1 MKYPITPEY
10 LDAAPEPIA
19 IAMRELEK
27 DILRE
32 ICSRF
37 KLTGELNEVAMNDI
51 RALRARGLDMETIE
65 RMIAKHSKETLPQVQ
80 EALDRVVEYNQ
91 KYYNELASKA
101 SVAEPLFW
109 VTAADIAQIQ
119 SQTLDGYRNITR
131 SLGFALQT
139 NGKVT
144 FQPIAKAYQ
153 AALDKAEVKMQSGA
167 STLQQAFEDAVRDLA
182 DSGIYTIDYASG
194 HRDHADVAARRAV
207 LTGLNQLTAKYA
219 ENAAETLETELYEIT
234 AHSGARDVN
243 KPHVWS
249 NHKKWQGKVYSTK
262 TGGKYPSIYAVC
274 GLGEVDGLEGANCR
288 HHKHP
293 FVEGVSERVYTDDEL
308 ANIDPPPVEFE
319 GRTYSAYE
327 ATQMQRKIERTVR
340 KLDRRRA
347 AYNAAGMTGKE
358 EQTGIR
364 IRRLKKEYR
373 EFSRAASLPTQTNRM
388 KVIE

>member
-37 KLTGELNEVAMNDI
+37 KLTGELNEVAMNNI
-51 RALRARGLDMETIE
+51 RALRAQGLDMETIE
-65 RMIAKHSKETLPQVQ
+65 KMIAKHSKETLPQVQ

-101 SVAEPLFW
+101 SIAEPLFW

-167 STLQQAFEDAVRDLA
+167 FTLQQSLEDAVRELA
-182 DSGIYTIDYASG
+182 DSGIYTIDYATG
-194 HRDHADVAARRAV
+194 HRDRADVAARRAIF
-207 LTGLNQLTAKYA
+207 TGLNRLTSKYT
-219 ENAAETLETELYEIT
+219 ETAAETLETDLYEIT
-234 AHSGARDVN
+234 AHRGARD
-243 KPHVWS
+243 KGTGWK
-249 NHKKWQGKVYSTK
+249 NHKAWQGKVYSTK
-262 TGGKYPSIYAVC
+262 DGSKYPNIYKVC
-274 GLGEVDGLEGANCR
+274 GLGAVDGLEGANCR
-288 HHKHP
+288 HHRHA
-293 FVEGVSERVYTDDEL
+293 FLEGVSERVYTDDEL

-340 KLDRRRA
+340 KLERRRA

>member
-37 KLTGELNEVAMNDI
+37 KLTGELNEAAMNNI
-51 RALRARGLDMETIE
+51 RALRAQGLDMETIE
-65 RMIAKHSKETLPQVQ
+65 KMIAKHSKETLPQVQ

-101 SVAEPLFW
+101 SIAEPLFW
-109 VTAADIAQIQ
+109 MAAADIAQIQ

-167 STLQQAFEDAVRDLA
+167 FTLQQSLEDAVRELA
-182 DSGIYTIDYASG
+182 DSGIYTIDYATG
-194 HRDHADVAARRAV
+194 HRDRADVAARRAIF
-207 LTGLNQLTAKYA
+207 TGLNQLTSKYT
-219 ENAAETLETELYEIT
+219 ETAAETLETDLYEIT
-234 AHSGARDVN
+234 AHRGARD
-243 KPHVWS
+243 KGTGWK
-249 NHKKWQGKVYSTK
+249 NHKAWQGKVYSTK
-262 TGGKYPSIYAVC
+262 DGSKYPNIYKVC
-274 GLGEVDGLEGANCR
+274 GLGAVDGLEGANCR
-288 HHKHP
+288 HHRHA
-293 FVEGVSERVYTDDEL
+293 FLEGVSERVYTDDEL

-340 KLDRRRA
+340 KLERRRA

>member
-37 KLTGELNEVAMNDI
+37 KLTGELNEAAMNNI
-51 RALRARGLDMETIE
+51 RALRAQGLDMETIE
-65 RMIAKHSKETLPQVQ
+65 KMIAKHSKETLPQVQ

-101 SVAEPLFW
+101 SIAEPLFW
-109 VTAADIAQIQ
+109 MTAADIAQIQ

-144 FQPIAKAYQ
+144 FQSIAKAYQ

-167 STLQQAFEDAVRDLA
+167 FTLQQSLEDAVRELA
-182 DSGIYTIDYASG
+182 DSGIYTIDYATG
-194 HRDHADVAARRAV
+194 HRDRADVAARRAIF
-207 LTGLNQLTAKYA
+207 TGLNQLTSKYT
-219 ENAAETLETELYEIT
+219 ETAAETLETDLYEIT
-234 AHSGARDVN
+234 AHRGARD
-243 KPHVWS
+243 KGTGWK
-249 NHKKWQGKVYSTK
+249 NHKAWQGKVYSTK
-262 TGGKYPSIYAVC
+262 DGSKYPNIYKVC
-274 GLGEVDGLEGANCR
+274 GLGAVDGLEGANCR
-288 HHKHP
+288 HHRHA
-293 FVEGVSERVYTDDEL
+293 FLEGVSERVYTDDEL

-340 KLDRRRA
+340 KLERRRA

-373 EFSRAASLPTQTNRM
+373 EFSRAASLPTQINRM

>member
-37 KLTGELNEVAMNDI
+37 KLTGELNEAAMNNI
-51 RALRARGLDMETIE
+51 RALRAQGLDMETIE
-65 RMIAKHSKETLPQVQ
+65 KMIAKHSKETLPQVQ

-101 SVAEPLFW
+101 SIAEPLFW
-109 VTAADIAQIQ
+109 MTAAAIAQIQ

-144 FQPIAKAYQ
+144 FQSIAKAYQ

-167 STLQQAFEDAVRDLA
+167 FTLQQSLEDAVRELA
-182 DSGIYTIDYASG
+182 DSGIYTIDYATG
-194 HRDHADVAARRAV
+194 HRDRADVAARRAIF
-207 LTGLNQLTAKYA
+207 TGLNQLTSKYT
-219 ENAAETLETELYEIT
+219 ETAAETLETDLYEIT
-234 AHSGARDVN
+234 AHRGARD
-243 KPHVWS
+243 KGTGWK
-249 NHKKWQGKVYSTK
+249 NHKAWQGKVYSTK
-262 TGGKYPSIYAVC
+262 DGSKYPNIYKVC
-274 GLGEVDGLEGANCR
+274 GLGAVDGLEGANCR
-288 HHKHP
+288 HHRHA
-293 FVEGVSERVYTDDEL
+293 FLEGVSERVYTDDEL

-327 ATQMQRKIERTVR
+327 ATQMQRKMERTVR
-340 KLDRRRA
+340 KLERRRA

>member
-37 KLTGELNEVAMNDI
+37 KLTGELNETAMNNI
-51 RALRARGLDMETIE
+51 RALRAQGLDMETIE
-65 RMIAKHSKETLPQVQ
+65 KMIAKHSKETLPQVQ

-101 SVAEPLFW
+101 SIAEPLFW
-109 VTAADIAQIQ
+109 MTAADIAQIQ

-131 SLGFALQT
+131 SLGFSLQT

-167 STLQQAFEDAVRDLA
+167 FTLQQSLEDAVRELA
-182 DSGIYTIDYASG
+182 DSGIYTIDYATG
-194 HRDHADVAARRAV
+194 HRDRADVAARRAIF
-207 LTGLNQLTAKYA
+207 TGLNQLTSKYT
-219 ENAAETLETELYEIT
+219 ETAAETLETDLYEIT
-234 AHSGARDVN
+234 AHRGARD
-243 KPHVWS
+243 KGTGWK
-249 NHKKWQGKVYSTK
+249 NHKAWQGKVYSTK
-262 TGGKYPSIYAVC
+262 DGSKYPNIYKVC
-274 GLGEVDGLEGANCR
+274 GLGAVDGLEGANCR
-288 HHKHP
+288 HHRHA
-293 FVEGVSERVYTDDEL
+293 FLEGVSERVYTDDEL

-340 KLDRRRA
+340 KLERRRA

-358 EQTGIR
+358 DQTGIR

>member
-1 MKYPITPEY
+1 MKFPITPEY

-51 RALRARGLDMETIE
+51 RALRAQGLDMETIE
-65 RMIAKHSKETLPQVQ
+65 KMIAKHSKETLPQVQ
-80 EALDRVVEYNQ
+80 KALDRVVEYNQ

-101 SVAEPLFW
+101 SIAEPLFW
-109 VTAADIAQIQ
+109 MTAADIAQIQ

-144 FQPIAKAYQ
+144 FQSIAKAYQ

-167 STLQQAFEDAVRDLA
+167 FTLQQSLEDAVRELA
-182 DSGIYTIDYASG
+182 DSGIYTIDYATG
-194 HRDHADVAARRAV
+194 HRDRADVAARRAIF
-207 LTGLNQLTAKYA
+207 TGLNQLTSKYT
-219 ENAAETLETELYEIT
+219 ETAAETLETDLYEIT
-234 AHSGARDVN
+234 AHRGARD
-243 KPHVWS
+243 KGTGWK
-249 NHKKWQGKVYSTK
+249 NHKAWQGKVYSTK
-262 TGGKYPSIYAVC
+262 DGSKYPNIYKVC
-274 GLGEVDGLEGANCR
+274 GLGAVDGLEGANCR
-288 HHKHP
+288 HHRHA
-293 FVEGVSERVYTDDEL
+293 FLEGVSERVYTDDEL

-340 KLDRRRA
+340 KLERRRA

>member
-19 IAMRELEK
+19 IAMRDLEK

-37 KLTGELNEVAMNDI
+37 KLTGELNEAAMNNI
-51 RALRARGLDMETIE
+51 RALRAQGLDMETIE
-65 RMIAKHSKETLPQVQ
+65 KMIAKHSKETLPQVQ

-101 SVAEPLFW
+101 SIAEPLFW
-109 VTAADIAQIQ
+109 MTAADIAQIQ

-144 FQPIAKAYQ
+144 FQSIAKAYQ

-167 STLQQAFEDAVRDLA
+167 FTLQQSLEDAVRELA
-182 DSGIYTIDYASG
+182 DSGIYTIDYATG
-194 HRDHADVAARRAV
+194 HRDRADVAARRAIF
-207 LTGLNQLTAKYA
+207 TGLNQLTSKYT
-219 ENAAETLETELYEIT
+219 ETAAETLETDLYEIT
-234 AHSGARDVN
+234 AHRGARD
-243 KPHVWS
+243 KGTGWK
-249 NHKKWQGKVYSTK
+249 NHKAWQGKVYSTK
-262 TGGKYPSIYAVC
+262 DGSKYPNIYKVC
-274 GLGEVDGLEGANCR
+274 GLGAVDGLEGANCR
-288 HHKHP
+288 HHRHA
-293 FVEGVSERVYTDDEL
+293 FLEGVSERVYTDDEL

-340 KLDRRRA
+340 KLERRRA

>member
-51 RALRARGLDMETIE
+51 RALRAQGLDMETIE
-65 RMIAKHSKETLPQVQ
+65 KMIAKHSKETLPQVQ

-101 SVAEPLFW
+101 SIAEPLFW
-109 VTAADIAQIQ
+109 MTAADIAQIQ

-144 FQPIAKAYQ
+144 FQSIAKAYQ

-167 STLQQAFEDAVRDLA
+167 FTLQQSLEDAVRELA
-182 DSGIYTIDYASG
+182 DSGIYTIDYATG
-194 HRDHADVAARRAV
+194 HRDRADVAARRAIF
-207 LTGLNQLTAKYA
+207 TGLNQLTSKYT
-219 ENAAETLETELYEIT
+219 ETAAETLETDLYEIT
-234 AHSGARDVN
+234 AHRGARD
-243 KPHVWS
+243 KGTGWK
-249 NHKKWQGKVYSTK
+249 NHKAWQGKVYSTK
-262 TGGKYPSIYAVC
+262 DGSKYPNIYKVC
-274 GLGEVDGLEGANCR
+274 GLGAVDGLEGANCR
-288 HHKHP
+288 HHRHA
-293 FVEGVSERVYTDDEL
+293 FLEGVSERVYTDDEL

-340 KLDRRRA
+340 KLERRRA

>member
-37 KLTGELNEVAMNDI
+37 KLTGELNEVTINGI
-51 RALRARGLDMETIE
+51 RALRAQGLDMETIE
-65 RMIAKHSKETLPQVQ
+65 KMIAKHSKETLPQVQ

-101 SVAEPLFW
+101 SIAEPLFW
-109 VTAADIAQIQ
+109 MTAADIAQIQ

-144 FQPIAKAYQ
+144 FQSIAKAYQ

-167 STLQQAFEDAVRDLA
+167 FTLQQSLEDAVRELA
-182 DSGIYTIDYASG
+182 DSGIYTIDYATG
-194 HRDHADVAARRAV
+194 HRDRADVAARRAIF
-207 LTGLNQLTAKYA
+207 TGLNQLTSKYT
-219 ENAAETLETELYEIT
+219 ETAAETLETDLYEIT
-234 AHSGARDVN
+234 AHRGARD
-243 KPHVWS
+243 KDTGWK
-249 NHKKWQGKVYSTK
+249 NHKAWQGKVYSTK
-262 TGGKYPSIYAVC
+262 DGSKYPNIYKVC
-274 GLGEVDGLEGANCR
+274 GLGAVDGLEGANCR
-288 HHKHP
+288 HHRHA
-293 FVEGVSERVYTDDEL
+293 FLEGVSERVYTDDEL

-340 KLDRRRA
+340 KLERRRA

>member
-51 RALRARGLDMETIE
+51 RALRAQGLDMETIE
-65 RMIAKHSKETLPQVQ
+65 KMIAKHSKETLPQVQ

-101 SVAEPLFW
+101 SIAEPLFW

-153 AALDKAEVKMQSGA
+153 TALDKAEVKMQSGA
-167 STLQQAFEDAVRDLA
+167 FTLQQSLEDAVRELA
-182 DSGIYTIDYASG
+182 DSGIYTIDYATG
-194 HRDHADVAARRAV
+194 RRDRADVAARRAIF
-207 LTGLNQLTAKYA
+207 TGLNQLTSKYT
-219 ENAAETLETELYEIT
+219 ETAAETLETDLYEIT
-234 AHSGARDVN
+234 AHRGARD
-243 KPHVWS
+243 KGTGWK
-249 NHKKWQGKVYSTK
+249 NHKAWQGKVYSTK
-262 TGGKYPSIYAVC
+262 DGSKYPNIYKVC
-274 GLGEVDGLEGANCR
+274 GLGAVDGLEGANCR
-288 HHKHP
+288 HHRHA
-293 FVEGVSERVYTDDEL
+293 FLEGVSERVYTDDEL

-327 ATQMQRKIERTVR
+327 ATQMQRKMERTVR
-340 KLDRRRA
+340 KLERRRA

-373 EFSRAASLPTQTNRM
+373 EFSRAASLPTQINRM

>member
-51 RALRARGLDMETIE
+51 RALRAQGLDMETIE
-65 RMIAKHSKETLPQVQ
+65 KMIAKHSKETLPQVQ
-80 EALDRVVEYNQ
+80 KALDRVVEYNQ

-101 SVAEPLFW
+101 SIAEPLFW

-153 AALDKAEVKMQSGA
+153 TALDKAEVKMQSGA
-167 STLQQAFEDAVRDLA
+167 FTLQQSLEDAVRELA
-182 DSGIYTIDYASG
+182 DSGIYTIDYATG
-194 HRDHADVAARRAV
+194 HRDRADVAARRAIF
-207 LTGLNQLTAKYA
+207 TGLNQLTSKYT
-219 ENAAETLETELYEIT
+219 ETAAETLETDLYEIT
-234 AHSGARDVN
+234 AHRGARD
-243 KPHVWS
+243 KGTGWK
-249 NHKKWQGKVYSTK
+249 NHKAWQGKVYSTK
-262 TGGKYPSIYAVC
+262 DGSKYPNIYKVC
-274 GLGEVDGLEGANCR
+274 GLGAVDGLEGANCR
-288 HHKHP
+288 HHRHA
-293 FVEGVSERVYTDDEL
+293 FLEGVSERVYTDDEL

-340 KLDRRRA
+340 KLERRRA

>member
-37 KLTGELNEVAMNDI
+37 KLTGELNETAMNNI
-51 RALRARGLDMETIE
+51 RALRAQGLDMETIE
-65 RMIAKHSKETLPQVQ
+65 KMIAKHSKETLPQVQ
-80 EALDRVVEYNQ
+80 EALDRIVEYNQ

-101 SVAEPLFW
+101 SIAEPLFW

-167 STLQQAFEDAVRDLA
+167 FTLQQSLEDAVRELA
-182 DSGIYTIDYASG
+182 DSGIYTIDYATG
-194 HRDHADVAARRAV
+194 HRDRADVAARRAIF
-207 LTGLNQLTAKYA
+207 TGLNQLTSKYT
-219 ENAAETLETELYEIT
+219 ETAAETLETDLYEIT
-234 AHSGARDVN
+234 AHRGARD
-243 KPHVWS
+243 KGTGWK
-249 NHKKWQGKVYSTK
+249 NHKAWQGKVYSTK
-262 TGGKYPSIYAVC
+262 DGSKYPNIYKVC
-274 GLGEVDGLEGANCR
+274 GLGAVDGLEGANCR
-288 HHKHP
+288 HHRHA
-293 FVEGVSERVYTDDEL
+293 FLEGVSERVYTDDEL

-340 KLDRRRA
+340 KLERRRA

>member
-51 RALRARGLDMETIE
+51 RALRAQGLDMETIE
-65 RMIAKHSKETLPQVQ
+65 KMIAKHSKETLPQVQ

-101 SVAEPLFW
+101 SIAEPLFW

-167 STLQQAFEDAVRDLA
+167 FTLQQSLEDAVRELA
-182 DSGIYTIDYASG
+182 DSGIYTIDYATG
-194 HRDHADVAARRAV
+194 HRDRADVAARRAIF
-207 LTGLNQLTAKYA
+207 TGLNQLTSKYT
-219 ENAAETLETELYEIT
+219 ETAAETLETDLYEIT
-234 AHSGARDVN
+234 AHRGARD
-243 KPHVWS
+243 KGTGWK
-249 NHKKWQGKVYSTK
+249 NHKAWQGKVYSTK
-262 TGGKYPSIYAVC
+262 DGSKYPNIYKVC
-274 GLGEVDGLEGANCR
+274 GLGAVDGLEGANCR
-288 HHKHP
+288 HHRHA
-293 FVEGVSERVYTDDEL
+293 FLEGVSERVYTDDEL

-340 KLDRRRA
+340 KLERRRA

>member
-1 MKYPITPEY
+1 MKFPITPEY

-19 IAMRELEK
+19 VAMRELEK

-32 ICSRF
+32 ICKRF

-51 RALRARGLDMETIE
+51 RALRAQGLDMETIE
-65 RMIAKHSKETLPQVQ
+65 KMIAKHSKETLPQVQ

-101 SVAEPLFW
+101 SIAEPLFW

-153 AALDKAEVKMQSGA
+153 SALDKAEVKMQSGA
-167 STLQQAFEDAVRDLA
+167 FTLQQSLEDAVRELA
-182 DSGIYTIDYASG
+182 DSGIYTIDYATG
-194 HRDHADVAARRAV
+194 HRDRADVAARRAIF
-207 LTGLNQLTAKYA
+207 TGLNQLTSKYT
-219 ENAAETLETELYEIT
+219 ETAAETLETDLYEIT
-234 AHSGARDVN
+234 AHRGARD
-243 KPHVWS
+243 KGTGWK
-249 NHKKWQGKVYSTK
+249 NHKAWQGKVYSTK
-262 TGGKYPSIYAVC
+262 DGSKYPNIYKVC
-274 GLGEVDGLEGANCR
+274 GLGAVDGLEGANCR
-288 HHKHP
+288 HHRHA
-293 FVEGVSERVYTDDEL
+293 FLEGVSERVYTDDEL

-340 KLDRRRA
+340 KLERRRA

-358 EQTGIR
+358 DQTGIR

>member
-1 MKYPITPEY
+1 MKFPITPEY

-51 RALRARGLDMETIE
+51 RALRAQGLDMETIE
-65 RMIAKHSKETLPQVQ
+65 KMIAKHSKETLPQVQ

-101 SVAEPLFW
+101 SIAEPLFW
-109 VTAADIAQIQ
+109 MTAADIAQIQ

-144 FQPIAKAYQ
+144 FQSIAKAYQ

-167 STLQQAFEDAVRDLA
+167 FTLQQSLEDAVRELA
-182 DSGIYTIDYASG
+182 DSGIYTIDYATG
-194 HRDHADVAARRAV
+194 HRDRADVAARRAIF
-207 LTGLNQLTAKYA
+207 TGLNQLTSKYT
-219 ENAAETLETELYEIT
+219 ETAAETLETDLYEIT
-234 AHSGARDVN
+234 AHRGARD
-243 KPHVWS
+243 KGTGWK
-249 NHKKWQGKVYSTK
+249 NHKAWQGKVYSTK
-262 TGGKYPSIYAVC
+262 DGSKYPNIYKVC
-274 GLGEVDGLEGANCR
+274 GLGAVDGLEGANCR
-288 HHKHP
+288 HHRHA
-293 FVEGVSERVYTDDEL
+293 FLEGVSERVYTDDEL

-340 KLDRRRA
+340 KLERRRA

>member
-51 RALRARGLDMETIE
+51 RALRAQGLDMETIE
-65 RMIAKHSKETLPQVQ
+65 KMIAKHSKETLPQVQ

-101 SVAEPLFW
+101 SIAEPLFW

-144 FQPIAKAYQ
+144 FQSIAKAYQ

-167 STLQQAFEDAVRDLA
+167 FTLQQSLEDAVRELA
-182 DSGIYTIDYASG
+182 DSGIYTIDYATG
-194 HRDHADVAARRAV
+194 HRDRADVAARRAIF
-207 LTGLNQLTAKYA
+207 TGLNQLTSKYT
-219 ENAAETLETELYEIT
+219 ETAAETLETDLYEIT
-234 AHSGARDVN
+234 AHRGARD
-243 KPHVWS
+243 KGTGWK
-249 NHKKWQGKVYSTK
+249 NHKAWQGKVYSTK
-262 TGGKYPSIYAVC
+262 DGSKYPNIYKVC
-274 GLGEVDGLEGANCR
+274 GLGAVDGLEGANCR
-288 HHKHP
+288 HHRHA
-293 FVEGVSERVYTDDEL
+293 FLEGVSERVYTDDEL

-327 ATQMQRKIERTVR
+327 ATQMQRKMERTVR
-340 KLDRRRA
+340 KLERRRA

>member
-1 MKYPITPEY
+1 MKFPITPEY

-37 KLTGELNEVAMNDI
+37 KLTGELNEAAMNNI
-51 RALRARGLDMETIE
+51 RALRAQGLDMETIE
-65 RMIAKHSKETLPQVQ
+65 KMIAKHSKETLPQVQ

-101 SVAEPLFW
+101 SIAEPLFW
-109 VTAADIAQIQ
+109 MTAADIAQIQ

-144 FQPIAKAYQ
+144 FQSIAKAYQ

-167 STLQQAFEDAVRDLA
+167 FTLQQSLEDAVRELA
-182 DSGIYTIDYASG
+182 DSGIYTIDYATG
-194 HRDHADVAARRAV
+194 HRDRADVAARRAIF
-207 LTGLNQLTAKYA
+207 TGLNQLTSKYT
-219 ENAAETLETELYEIT
+219 ETAAETLETDLYEIT
-234 AHSGARDVN
+234 AHRGARD
-243 KPHVWS
+243 KGTGWK
-249 NHKKWQGKVYSTK
+249 NHKAWQGKVYSTK
-262 TGGKYPSIYAVC
+262 DGSKYPNIYKVC
-274 GLGEVDGLEGANCR
+274 GLGAVDGLEGANCR
-288 HHKHP
+288 HHRHA
-293 FVEGVSERVYTDDEL
+293 FLEGVSERIYTDDEL

-340 KLDRRRA
+340 KLERRRA

>member
-51 RALRARGLDMETIE
+51 RALRAQGLDMETIE
-65 RMIAKHSKETLPQVQ
+65 KMIAKHSKETLPQVQ

-101 SVAEPLFW
+101 SIAEPLFW

-153 AALDKAEVKMQSGA
+153 TALDKAEVKMQSGA
-167 STLQQAFEDAVRDLA
+167 FTLQQSLEDAVRELA
-182 DSGIYTIDYASG
+182 DSGIYTIDYATG
-194 HRDHADVAARRAV
+194 RRDRADVAARRAIF
-207 LTGLNQLTAKYA
+207 TGLNQLTSKYT
-219 ENAAETLETELYEIT
+219 ETAAETLETDLYEIT
-234 AHSGARDVN
+234 AHRGARD
-243 KPHVWS
+243 KGTGWK
-249 NHKKWQGKVYSTK
+249 NHKAWQGKVYSTK
-262 TGGKYPSIYAVC
+262 DGSKYPNIYKVC
-274 GLGEVDGLEGANCR
+274 GLGAVDGLEGANCR
-288 HHKHP
+288 HHRHA
-293 FVEGVSERVYTDDEL
+293 FLEGVSERVYTDDEL

-327 ATQMQRKIERTVR
+327 ATQMQRKMERTVR
-340 KLDRRRA
+340 KLERRRA
-347 AYNAAGMTGKE
+347 AYNAAGITGKE

-373 EFSRAASLPTQTNRM
+373 EFSRAASLPTQINRM

>member
-1 MKYPITPEY
+1 MKFPITPEY

-51 RALRARGLDMETIE
+51 RALRAQGLDMETIE
-65 RMIAKHSKETLPQVQ
+65 KMIAKHSKETLPQVQ

-101 SVAEPLFW
+101 SIAEPLFW

-153 AALDKAEVKMQSGA
+153 TALDKAEVKMQSGA
-167 STLQQAFEDAVRDLA
+167 FTLQQSLEDAVRELA
-182 DSGIYTIDYASG
+182 DSGIYTIDYATG
-194 HRDHADVAARRAV
+194 RRDRADVAARRAIF
-207 LTGLNQLTAKYA
+207 TGLNQLTSKYT
-219 ENAAETLETELYEIT
+219 ETAAETLETDLYEIT
-234 AHSGARDVN
+234 AHRGARD
-243 KPHVWS
+243 KGTGWK
-249 NHKKWQGKVYSTK
+249 NHKAWQGKVYSTK
-262 TGGKYPSIYAVC
+262 DGSKYPNIYKVC
-274 GLGEVDGLEGANCR
+274 GLGAVDGLEGANCR
-288 HHKHP
+288 HHRHA
-293 FVEGVSERVYTDDEL
+293 FLEGVSERVYTDDEL

-327 ATQMQRKIERTVR
+327 ATQMQRKMERTVR
-340 KLDRRRA
+340 KLERRRA

-373 EFSRAASLPTQTNRM
+373 EFSRAASLPTQINRM

>member
-1 MKYPITPEY
+1 MKFPITPEY

-51 RALRARGLDMETIE
+51 RALRAQGLDMETIE
-65 RMIAKHSKETLPQVQ
+65 KMIAKHSKETLPQVQ

-101 SVAEPLFW
+101 SIAEPLFW
-109 VTAADIAQIQ
+109 MTAADIAQIQ

-144 FQPIAKAYQ
+144 FQSIAKAYQ

-167 STLQQAFEDAVRDLA
+167 FTLQQSLEDAVRELA
-182 DSGIYTIDYASG
+182 DSGIYTIDYATG
-194 HRDHADVAARRAV
+194 HRDRADVAARRAIF
-207 LTGLNQLTAKYA
+207 TGLNQLTSKYT
-219 ENAAETLETELYEIT
+219 ETAAETLETDLYEIT
-234 AHSGARDVN
+234 AHRGARD
-243 KPHVWS
+243 KDTGWK
-249 NHKKWQGKVYSTK
+249 NHKAWQGKVYSTK
-262 TGGKYPSIYAVC
+262 DGSKYPNIYKVC
-274 GLGEVDGLEGANCR
+274 GLGAVDGLEGANCR
-288 HHKHP
+288 HHRHA
-293 FVEGVSERVYTDDEL
+293 FLEGVSERVYTDDEL

-340 KLDRRRA
+340 KLERRRA

>member
-1 MKYPITPEY
+1 MKFPITPEY

-51 RALRARGLDMETIE
+51 RALRAQGLDMETIE
-65 RMIAKHSKETLPQVQ
+65 KMIAKHSKETLPQVQ
-80 EALDRVVEYNQ
+80 KALDRVVEYSQ

-101 SVAEPLFW
+101 SIAEPLFW

-153 AALDKAEVKMQSGA
+153 TALDKAEVKMQSGA
-167 STLQQAFEDAVRDLA
+167 FTLQQSLEDAVRELA
-182 DSGIYTIDYASG
+182 DSGIYTIDYATG
-194 HRDHADVAARRAV
+194 HRDRADVAARRAIF
-207 LTGLNQLTAKYA
+207 TGLNQLTSKYT
-219 ENAAETLETELYEIT
+219 ETAAETLETDLYEIT
-234 AHSGARDVN
+234 AHRGARD
-243 KPHVWS
+243 KGTGWK
-249 NHKKWQGKVYSTK
+249 NHKAWQGKVYSTK
-262 TGGKYPSIYAVC
+262 DGSKYPNIYKVC
-274 GLGEVDGLEGANCR
+274 GLGAVDGLEGANCR
-288 HHKHP
+288 HHRHA
-293 FVEGVSERVYTDDEL
+293 FLEGVSERVYTDDEL

-340 KLDRRRA
+340 KLERRRA

>member
-37 KLTGELNEVAMNDI
+37 KLTGELNEAAMNNI
-51 RALRARGLDMETIE
+51 RALRAQGLDMETIE
-65 RMIAKHSKETLPQVQ
+65 KMIAKHSKETLPQVQ

-101 SVAEPLFW
+101 SIAEPLFW
-109 VTAADIAQIQ
+109 MTAADIAQIQ

-139 NGKVT
+139 NVKVT
-144 FQPIAKAYQ
+144 FQSIAKAYQ

-167 STLQQAFEDAVRDLA
+167 FTLQQSLEDAVRELA
-182 DSGIYTIDYASG
+182 DSGIYTIDYATG
-194 HRDHADVAARRAV
+194 HRDRADVAARRAIF
-207 LTGLNQLTAKYA
+207 TGLNQLTSKYT
-219 ENAAETLETELYEIT
+219 ETAAETLETDLYEIT
-234 AHSGARDVN
+234 AHRGARD
-243 KPHVWS
+243 KGTGWK
-249 NHKKWQGKVYSTK
+249 NHKAWQGKVYSTK
-262 TGGKYPSIYAVC
+262 DGSKYPNIYKVC
-274 GLGEVDGLEGANCR
+274 GLGAVDGLEGANCR
-288 HHKHP
+288 HHRHA
-293 FVEGVSERVYTDDEL
+293 FLEGVSERVYTDDEL

-327 ATQMQRKIERTVR
+327 ATQMQRKMERTVR
-340 KLDRRRA
+340 KLERRRA

>member
-1 MKYPITPEY
+1 MKFPITPEY

-51 RALRARGLDMETIE
+51 RALRAQGLDMETIE
-65 RMIAKHSKETLPQVQ
+65 KMIAKHSKETLPQVQ

-101 SVAEPLFW
+101 SIAEPLFW

-167 STLQQAFEDAVRDLA
+167 FTLQQSLEDAVRELA
-182 DSGIYTIDYASG
+182 DSGIYTIDYATG
-194 HRDHADVAARRAV
+194 HRDRADVAARRAIF
-207 LTGLNQLTAKYA
+207 TGLNQLTSKYT
-219 ENAAETLETELYEIT
+219 ETAAETLETDLYEIT
-234 AHSGARDVN
+234 AHRGARD
-243 KPHVWS
+243 KGTGWK
-249 NHKKWQGKVYSTK
+249 NHKAWQGKVYSTK
-262 TGGKYPSIYAVC
+262 DGSKYPNIYKVC
-274 GLGEVDGLEGANCR
+274 GLGAVDGLEGANCR
-288 HHKHP
+288 HHRHA
-293 FVEGVSERVYTDDEL
+293 FLEGVSERVYTDDEL

-340 KLDRRRA
+340 KLERRRA

>member
-37 KLTGELNEVAMNDI
+37 KLTGELNEAAMNNI
-51 RALRARGLDMETIE
+51 RALRAQGLDMETIE
-65 RMIAKHSKETLPQVQ
+65 KMIAKHSKETLPQVQ

-101 SVAEPLFW
+101 SIAEPLFW
-109 VTAADIAQIQ
+109 MTAADIAQIQ

-144 FQPIAKAYQ
+144 FQSIAKAYQ

-167 STLQQAFEDAVRDLA
+167 FTLQQSLEDAVRELA
-182 DSGIYTIDYASG
+182 DSGIYTIDYATG
-194 HRDHADVAARRAV
+194 HRDRADVAARRAIF
-207 LTGLNQLTAKYA
+207 TGLNQLTSKYTEA
-219 ENAAETLETELYEIT
+219 AAETLETDLYEIT
-234 AHSGARDVN
+234 AHRGARD
-243 KPHVWS
+243 KGTGWK
-249 NHKKWQGKVYSTK
+249 NHKAWQGKVYSTK
-262 TGGKYPSIYAVC
+262 DGSKYPNIYKVC
-274 GLGEVDGLEGANCR
+274 GLGAVDGLEGANCR
-288 HHKHP
+288 HHRHA
-293 FVEGVSERVYTDDEL
+293 FLEGVSERVYTDDEL

-340 KLDRRRA
+340 KLERRRA

>member
-37 KLTGELNEVAMNDI
+37 KLTGELNEAAMNNI
-51 RALRARGLDMETIE
+51 RALRAQGLDMETIE
-65 RMIAKHSKETLPQVQ
+65 KMIAKHSKETLPQVQ

-101 SVAEPLFW
+101 SIAEPLFW
-109 VTAADIAQIQ
+109 MTAADIAQIQ

-167 STLQQAFEDAVRDLA
+167 FTLQQSLEDAVRELA
-182 DSGIYTIDYASG
+182 DSGIYTIDYATG
-194 HRDHADVAARRAV
+194 RRDRADVAARRAIF
-207 LTGLNQLTAKYA
+207 TGLNQLTSKYT
-219 ENAAETLETELYEIT
+219 ETAAETLETDLYEIT
-234 AHSGARDVN
+234 AHRGARD
-243 KPHVWS
+243 KGTGWK
-249 NHKKWQGKVYSTK
+249 NHKAWQGKVYSTK
-262 TGGKYPSIYAVC
+262 DGSKYPNIYKVC
-274 GLGEVDGLEGANCR
+274 GLGAVDGLEGANCR
-288 HHKHP
+288 HHRHA
-293 FVEGVSERVYTDDEL
+293 FLEGVSERVYTDDEL

-327 ATQMQRKIERTVR
+327 ATQMQRKMERTVR
-340 KLDRRRA
+340 KLERRRA

-373 EFSRAASLPTQTNRM
+373 EFSRAASLPTQINRM

>member
-51 RALRARGLDMETIE
+51 RALRAQGLDMETIE
-65 RMIAKHSKETLPQVQ
+65 KMIAKHSKETLPQVQ
-80 EALDRVVEYNQ
+80 KALDRVVEYNQ

-101 SVAEPLFW
+101 SIAEPLFW

-167 STLQQAFEDAVRDLA
+167 FTLQQSLEDAVRELA
-182 DSGIYTIDYASG
+182 DSGIYTIDYATG
-194 HRDHADVAARRAV
+194 HRDRADVAARRAIF
-207 LTGLNQLTAKYA
+207 TGLNQLTSKYT
-219 ENAAETLETELYEIT
+219 ETAAETLETDLYEIT
-234 AHSGARDVN
+234 AHRGARD
-243 KPHVWS
+243 KGTGWK
-249 NHKKWQGKVYSTK
+249 NHKAWQGKVYSTK
-262 TGGKYPSIYAVC
+262 DGSKYPNIYKVC
-274 GLGEVDGLEGANCR
+274 GLGAVDGLEGANCR
-288 HHKHP
+288 HHRHA
-293 FVEGVSERVYTDDEL
+293 FLEGVSERVYTDDEL

-340 KLDRRRA
+340 KLERRRA

>member
-37 KLTGELNEVAMNDI
+37 KLTGELNEAAMNNI
-51 RALRARGLDMETIE
+51 RALRAQGLDMETIE
-65 RMIAKHSKETLPQVQ
+65 KMIAKHSKETLPQVQ

-101 SVAEPLFW
+101 SIAEPLFW

-167 STLQQAFEDAVRDLA
+167 FTLQQSLEDAVRELA
-182 DSGIYTIDYASG
+182 DSGIYTIDYATG
-194 HRDHADVAARRAV
+194 HRDRADVAARRAIF
-207 LTGLNQLTAKYA
+207 TGLNQLTSKYT
-219 ENAAETLETELYEIT
+219 ETAAETLETDLYEIT
-234 AHSGARDVN
+234 AHRGARD
-243 KPHVWS
+243 KGTGWK
-249 NHKKWQGKVYSTK
+249 NHKAWQGKVYSTK
-262 TGGKYPSIYAVC
+262 DGSKYPNIYKVC
-274 GLGEVDGLEGANCR
+274 GLGAVDGLEGANCR
-288 HHKHP
+288 HHRHA
-293 FVEGVSERVYTDDEL
+293 FLEGVSERVYTDDEL

-340 KLDRRRA
+340 KLERRRA
-347 AYNAAGMTGKE
+347 AYNASGIADKE
-358 EQTGIR
+358 QQTSIR

>member
-37 KLTGELNEVAMNDI
+37 KLTGELNEVTINGI

-101 SVAEPLFW
+101 SITEPLFW

-119 SQTLDGYRNITR
+119 AQTLDGYRNITR

-167 STLQQAFEDAVRDLA
+167 FTLQQSLEDAVRELA
-182 DSGIYTIDYASG
+182 DSGIYTIDYATG
-194 HRDHADVAARRAV
+194 HRDRADVAARRAIF
-207 LTGLNQLTAKYA
+207 TGLNQLTSKYT
-219 ENAAETLETELYEIT
+219 ETAAETLETDLYEIT
-234 AHSGARDVN
+234 AHRGARD
-243 KPHVWS
+243 KGTGWK
-249 NHKKWQGKVYSTK
+249 NHKAWQGKVYSTK
-262 TGGKYPSIYAVC
+262 DGSKYPNIYKVC
-274 GLGEVDGLEGANCR
+274 GLGAVDGLEGANCR
-288 HHKHP
+288 HHRHA
-293 FVEGVSERVYTDDEL
+293 FLEGVSERVYTDDEL

-340 KLDRRRA
+340 KLERRRA

>member
-1 MKYPITPEY
+1 MKFPITPEY

-51 RALRARGLDMETIE
+51 RALRAQGLDMETIE
-65 RMIAKHSKETLPQVQ
+65 KMIAKHSKETLPQVQ
-80 EALDRVVEYNQ
+80 KALDRVVEYNQ

-101 SVAEPLFW
+101 SIAEPLFW

-167 STLQQAFEDAVRDLA
+167 FTLQQSLEDAVRELA
-182 DSGIYTIDYASG
+182 DSGIYTIDYATG
-194 HRDHADVAARRAV
+194 HRDRADVAARRAIF
-207 LTGLNQLTAKYA
+207 TGLNQLTSKYT
-219 ENAAETLETELYEIT
+219 ETAAETLETDLYEIT
-234 AHSGARDVN
+234 AHRGARD
-243 KPHVWS
+243 KGTGWK
-249 NHKKWQGKVYSTK
+249 NHKAWQGKVYSTK
-262 TGGKYPSIYAVC
+262 DGSKYPNIYKVC
-274 GLGEVDGLEGANCR
+274 GLGAVDGLEGANCR
-288 HHKHP
+288 HHRHA
-293 FVEGVSERVYTDDEL
+293 FLEGVSERVYTDDEL

-340 KLDRRRA
+340 KLERRRA

>member
-37 KLTGELNEVAMNDI
+37 KLTGELNEVAMNNI
-51 RALRARGLDMETIE
+51 RALRAQGLDMETIE
-65 RMIAKHSKETLPQVQ
+65 KMIAKHSKETLPQVQ

-101 SVAEPLFW
+101 SIAEPLFW

-167 STLQQAFEDAVRDLA
+167 FTLQQSLEDAVRELA
-182 DSGIYTIDYASG
+182 DSGIYTIDYATG
-194 HRDHADVAARRAV
+194 HRDRADVAARRAIF
-207 LTGLNQLTAKYA
+207 TGLNQLTSKYT
-219 ENAAETLETELYEIT
+219 ETAAETLETDLYEIT
-234 AHSGARDVN
+234 AHRGARD
-243 KPHVWS
+243 KGTGWK
-249 NHKKWQGKVYSTK
+249 NHKAWQGKVYSTK
-262 TGGKYPSIYAVC
+262 DGSKYPNIYKVC
-274 GLGEVDGLEGANCR
+274 GLGAVDGLEGANCR
-288 HHKHP
+288 HHRHA
-293 FVEGVSERVYTDDEL
+293 FLEGVSERVYTDDEL

-327 ATQMQRKIERTVR
+327 ATQMQRRIERTVR
-340 KLDRRRA
+340 KLERRRA
-347 AYNAAGMTGKE
+347 AYNAAGMADKE
-358 EQTGIR
+358 QQTSIR
-364 IRRLKKEYR
+364 IRRLRKEYR
-373 EFSRAASLPTQTNRM
+373 EFSKAADLPTQTNRM

>member
-37 KLTGELNEVAMNDI
+37 KLTGELNEAAMNNI
-51 RALRARGLDMETIE
+51 RALRAQGLDMETIE
-65 RMIAKHSKETLPQVQ
+65 KMIAKHSKETLPQVQ

-101 SVAEPLFW
+101 SIAEPLFW
-109 VTAADIAQIQ
+109 MTAADIAQIQ

-139 NGKVT
+139 NGKAT

-167 STLQQAFEDAVRDLA
+167 FTLQQSLEDAVRELA
-182 DSGIYTIDYASG
+182 DSGIYTIDYATG
-194 HRDHADVAARRAV
+194 HRDRADVAARRAIF
-207 LTGLNQLTAKYA
+207 TGLNQLTSKYT
-219 ENAAETLETELYEIT
+219 ETAAETLGTDLYEIT
-234 AHSGARDVN
+234 AHRGARD
-243 KPHVWS
+243 KGTGWK
-249 NHKKWQGKVYSTK
+249 NHKAWQGKVYSTK
-262 TGGKYPSIYAVC
+262 DGSKYPNIYKVC
-274 GLGEVDGLEGANCR
+274 GLGAVDGLEGANCR
-288 HHKHP
+288 HHRHA
-293 FVEGVSERVYTDDEL
+293 FLEGVSERVYTDDEL

-327 ATQMQRKIERTVR
+327 ATQMQRKMERTVR
-340 KLDRRRA
+340 KLERRVQRRRNDGQGRA
-347 AYNAAGMTGKE
+347 NRNPHSPIE
-358 EQTGIR
+358 ER
-364 IRRLKKEYR
+364 I
-373 EFSRAASLPTQTNRM
+373 SRIQPGGEPADADQPHESN
-388 KVIE
+388 

>member
-51 RALRARGLDMETIE
+51 RALRAQGLDMETIE
-65 RMIAKHSKETLPQVQ
+65 KMIAKHSKETLPQVQ
-80 EALDRVVEYNQ
+80 EALDRVVEYSQ

-101 SVAEPLFW
+101 SIAEPLFW

-153 AALDKAEVKMQSGA
+153 TALDKAEVKMQSGA
-167 STLQQAFEDAVRDLA
+167 FTLQQSLEDAVRELA
-182 DSGIYTIDYASG
+182 DSGIYTIDYATG
-194 HRDHADVAARRAV
+194 HRDRADVAARRAIF
-207 LTGLNQLTAKYA
+207 TGLNQLTSKYT
-219 ENAAETLETELYEIT
+219 ETAAETLETDLYEIT
-234 AHSGARDVN
+234 AHRGARD
-243 KPHVWS
+243 KGIGWK
-249 NHKKWQGKVYSTK
+249 NHKAWQGKVYSTK
-262 TGGKYPSIYAVC
+262 DGSKYPNIYKVC
-274 GLGEVDGLEGANCR
+274 GLGAVDGLEGANCR
-288 HHKHP
+288 HHRHA
-293 FVEGVSERVYTDDEL
+293 FLEGVSERVYTDDEL

-340 KLDRRRA
+340 KLERRRA

>member
-37 KLTGELNEVAMNDI
+37 KLTGELNEAAMNNI
-51 RALRARGLDMETIE
+51 RALRAQGLDMETIE
-65 RMIAKHSKETLPQVQ
+65 KMIAKHSKETLPQVQ

-101 SVAEPLFW
+101 SIAEPLFW
-109 VTAADIAQIQ
+109 MTAADIAQIQ

-144 FQPIAKAYQ
+144 FQSIAKAYQ

-167 STLQQAFEDAVRDLA
+167 FTLQQSLEDAVRELA
-182 DSGIYTIDYASG
+182 DSGIYTIDYATG
-194 HRDHADVAARRAV
+194 HRDRADVAARRAIF
-207 LTGLNQLTAKYA
+207 TGLNQLTSKYT
-219 ENAAETLETELYEIT
+219 ETAAETLETDLYEIT
-234 AHSGARDVN
+234 AHRGARD
-243 KPHVWS
+243 KGIGWK
-249 NHKKWQGKVYSTK
+249 NHKAWQGKVYSTK
-262 TGGKYPSIYAVC
+262 DGSKYPNIYKVC
-274 GLGEVDGLEGANCR
+274 GLGAVDGLEGANCR
-288 HHKHP
+288 HHRHA
-293 FVEGVSERVYTDDEL
+293 FLEGVSERVYTDDEL

-327 ATQMQRKIERTVR
+327 ATQMQRKMERTVR
-340 KLDRRRA
+340 KLERRRA

>member
-1 MKYPITPEY
+1 MKFPITPEY

-51 RALRARGLDMETIE
+51 RALRAQGLDMETIE
-65 RMIAKHSKETLPQVQ
+65 KMIAKHSKETLPQVQ

-101 SVAEPLFW
+101 SIAEPLFW

-153 AALDKAEVKMQSGA
+153 TALDKAEVKMQSGA
-167 STLQQAFEDAVRDLA
+167 FTLQQSLEDAVRELA
-182 DSGIYTIDYASG
+182 DSGIYTIDYATG
-194 HRDHADVAARRAV
+194 HRDRADVAARRAIF
-207 LTGLNQLTAKYA
+207 TGLNQLTSKYT
-219 ENAAETLETELYEIT
+219 ETAAETLETDLYEIT
-234 AHSGARDVN
+234 AHRGARD
-243 KPHVWS
+243 KGTGWK
-249 NHKKWQGKVYSTK
+249 NHKAWQGKIYSTK
-262 TGGKYPSIYAVC
+262 DGSKYPNIYKVC
-274 GLGEVDGLEGANCR
+274 GLGAVDGLEGANCR
-288 HHKHP
+288 HHRHA
-293 FVEGVSERVYTDDEL
+293 FLEGVSERVYTDDEL

-340 KLDRRRA
+340 KLERRRA

>member
-37 KLTGELNEVAMNDI
+37 KLTGELNEVAMNNI
-51 RALRARGLDMETIE
+51 RALRAQGLDMETIE
-65 RMIAKHSKETLPQVQ
+65 KMIAKHSKETLPQVQ

-101 SVAEPLFW
+101 SIAEPLFW

-167 STLQQAFEDAVRDLA
+167 FTLQQSLEDAVRELA
-182 DSGIYTIDYASG
+182 DSGIYTIDYATG
-194 HRDHADVAARRAV
+194 HRDRADVAARRAIF
-207 LTGLNQLTAKYA
+207 TGLNQLTSKYT
-219 ENAAETLETELYEIT
+219 ETAAETLETDLYEIT
-234 AHSGARDVN
+234 AHRGARD
-243 KPHVWS
+243 KGTGWK
-249 NHKKWQGKVYSTK
+249 NHKAWQGKVYSTK
-262 TGGKYPSIYAVC
+262 DGSKYPNIYKVC
-274 GLGEVDGLEGANCR
+274 GLGAVDGLEGANCR
-288 HHKHP
+288 HHRHA
-293 FVEGVSERVYTDDEL
+293 FLEGVSERVYTDDEL

-340 KLDRRRA
+340 KLERRRA

>member
-37 KLTGELNEVAMNDI
+37 KLTGELNEVTINDI

-101 SVAEPLFW
+101 SIAEPLFW

-167 STLQQAFEDAVRDLA
+167 FTLQQSLEDAVRELA
-182 DSGIYTIDYASG
+182 DSGIYTIDYATG
-194 HRDHADVAARRAV
+194 HRDHADVAARRAIF
-207 LTGLNQLTAKYA
+207 TGLNQLTSKYT
-219 ENAAETLETELYEIT
+219 ETAAETLETDLYEIT
-234 AHSGARDVN
+234 AHRGARD
-243 KPHVWS
+243 KGTGWK
-249 NHKKWQGKVYSTK
+249 NHKAWQGKVYSTK
-262 TGGKYPSIYAVC
+262 DGSKYPNIYKVC
-274 GLGEVDGLEGANCR
+274 GLGAVDGLEGANCR
-288 HHKHP
+288 HHRHA
-293 FVEGVSERVYTDDEL
+293 FLEGVSERVYTDDEL

-340 KLDRRRA
+340 KLERRRA

-358 EQTGIR
+358 DQTGIR

>member
-37 KLTGELNEVAMNDI
+37 KLTGELNEAAMNNI
-51 RALRARGLDMETIE
+51 RALRAQGLDMETIE
-65 RMIAKHSKETLPQVQ
+65 KMIAKHSKETLPQVQ

-101 SVAEPLFW
+101 SIAEPLFW
-109 VTAADIAQIQ
+109 MTAADIAQIQ

-144 FQPIAKAYQ
+144 FQSIAKAYQ

-167 STLQQAFEDAVRDLA
+167 FTLQQSLEDAVRELA
-182 DSGIYTIDYASG
+182 DSGIYTIDYATG
-194 HRDHADVAARRAV
+194 HRDRADVAARRAIF
-207 LTGLNQLTAKYA
+207 TGLNQLTSKYT
-219 ENAAETLETELYEIT
+219 ETAAETLETDLYEIT
-234 AHSGARDVN
+234 AHRGARD
-243 KPHVWS
+243 KDTGWK
-249 NHKKWQGKVYSTK
+249 NHKAWQGKVYSTK
-262 TGGKYPSIYAVC
+262 DGSKYPNIYKVC
-274 GLGEVDGLEGANCR
+274 GLGAVDGLEGANCR
-288 HHKHP
+288 HHRHA
-293 FVEGVSERVYTDDEL
+293 FLEGVSERVYTDDEL

-340 KLDRRRA
+340 KLERRRA

-373 EFSRAASLPTQTNRM
+373 EFSRAASLPTQANRM

>member
-37 KLTGELNEVAMNDI
+37 KLTGELNEVAINDI

-65 RMIAKHSKETLPQVQ
+65 QMIAKHSKETLPQVQ
-80 EALDRVVEYNQ
+80 KALDRVVEYNQ

-101 SVAEPLFW
+101 SITEPLFW

-119 SQTLDGYRNITR
+119 AQTLDGYRNITR

-167 STLQQAFEDAVRDLA
+167 FTLQQSLEDAVRELA
-182 DSGIYTIDYASG
+182 DSGIYTIDYATG
-194 HRDHADVAARRAV
+194 HRDHADVSARRAIF
-207 LTGLNQLTAKYA
+207 TGLNQLTSKYT
-219 ENAAETLETELYEIT
+219 ETAAETLETDLYEIT
-234 AHSGARDVN
+234 AHRGARD
-243 KPHVWS
+243 KGTGWK
-249 NHKKWQGKVYSTK
+249 NHKAWQGKVYSTK
-262 TGGKYPSIYAVC
+262 DGSKYPNIYKVC
-274 GLGEVDGLEGANCR
+274 GLGAVDGLEGANCR
-288 HHKHP
+288 HHRHA
-293 FVEGVSERVYTDDEL
+293 FLEGVSERVYTDDEL

-340 KLDRRRA
+340 KLERRRA